1 MAPAQ
6 FKVATIGYGLSAKV
20 FHIPFIQA
28 NDRLKLHAVV
38 QRKPTTVSNAASNL
52 PGINVYTSADEM
64 HADPVVD
71 LVIICTPPWTHFEL
85 AKQAICNGKHTVI
98 EKPMTPTAREADE
111 LVQLAARQ
119 GVILTVYQS
128 VWSLSFAR
136 DPDID
141 HFADRRWDTDFLTAC
156 QLIQDGQLGS
166 VVEFESHFDRFCP
179 DIPQGSIG
187 ESKAGTGIIYDL
199 GVHLIDQAYVLFG
212 RPERVT
218 AVADYLRDEQTQDTC
233 TILLH
238 YAKCL
243 VTVKA
248 TTHSAEKDQ
257 LRFWVRGNRGSFRKC
272 HLDIQESQLASG
284 MQPTEDGFGVEP
296 EERFGEPSPS
306 AKVSLGALLIRT
318 GVLTTPQGEVL
329 VAAQYPNKVPELYSA
344 FYDHLVQA
352 MSSDCHGDHTPVKP
366 QEARDV
372 LQIVEAVLRSIES
385 RTSVDLK
392 T

>member
-28 NDRLKLHAVV
+28 NDRLRLHAVV
-38 QRKPTTVSNAASNL
+38 QRKPTTVSNAASDL
-52 PGINVYTSADEM
+52 PSIDVYKSADELY
-64 HADPVVD
+64 ADPAVD

-85 AKQAICNGKHTVI
+85 AKQAICNGKHN
-98 EKPMTPTAREADE
+98 
-111 LVQLAARQ
+111 
-119 GVILTVYQS
+119 
-128 VWSLSFAR
+128 
-136 DPDID
+136 
-141 HFADRRWDTDFLTAC
+141 RRWDTDFLTAC
-156 QLIQDGQLGS
+156 QLIQDGHLGS

-179 DIPQGSIG
+179 DIPQGSIA
-187 ESKAGTGIIYDL
+187 ESRPCTGIIYDL

-212 RPERVT
+212 RPGRVT
-218 AVADYLRDEQTQDTC
+218 AFADYIRDEQTQDTC

-238 YAKCL
+238 YPKCL

-257 LRFWVRGNRGSFRKC
+257 LRFWIRGNRGSFRKC
-272 HLDIQESQLASG
+272 HLDIQESHLACG

-329 VAAQYPNKVPELYSA
+329 VAAQYPNKVPALYSA

-352 MSSDCHGDHTPVKP
+352 MSSDIHGDHTPVKP

-385 RTSVDLK
+385 RTSVELK
-392 T
+392 S